1 MNIRAENAAD
11 RAAIFALTEAA
22 FKQHDEAK
30 LVDALRASGDSVIS
44 LVAED
49 AGEIVGHVLFSKL
62 VSPARCL
69 GLAPISVAPARQGQG
84 IGAALINHALEMA
97 ARDGWRAVFVLGDPA
112 YYTRFGFGVEAAA
125 KFSSPYPKEYLMAR
139 DLAPGALAKLS
150 GALDYARAFS
160 MFE

>member
-1 MNIRAENAAD
+1 MIIRPETASD
-11 RAAIFALTEAA
+11 HAAITALTEAA
-22 FKQHDEAK
+22 FKQPAEAK

-49 AGEIVGHVLFSKL
+49 GGQIVGHVLFSKL

-69 GLAPISVAPARQGQG
+69 GLAPISVAPARQRQG
-84 IGAALINHALEMA
+84 LGAALINLGLEMA
-97 ARDGWRAVFVLGDPA
+97 ARDGWQAVFLLGDPA
-112 YYTRFGFGVEAAA
+112 YYTRFGFRVADAA

-139 DLAPGALAKLS
+139 DLSPGALAKLS
-150 GALDYARAFS
+150 GALEYAPAFS